1 MKILKILKNKNYL
14 LLAISSS
21 LFMLIIYPL
30 LQAYATGGLQNLDLW
45 LKVIPK
51 LNFMLVILFSILFG
65 LLLTLQI
72 FNLKTKICSIKNKT
86 VSASIGTFGTVL
98 AFLAPACPACLS
110 IVSLLIPA
118 ALSLSLIQFLVKFN
132 TTVLIISNILMILGL
147 LLLGGFKSEN

>member
-21 LFMLIIYPL
+21 LFMMVIYPL

-51 LNFMLVILFSILFG
+51 LNLVLVLIFSILFA

-72 FNLKTKICSIKNKT
+72 YNLKTKVCSIKNKT
-86 VSASIGTFGTVL
+86 ASASIGTFGTIL

-110 IVSLLIPA
+110 IASLLIPA
-118 ALSLSLIQFLVKFN
+118 AFSLSIIQFLVKFN
-132 TTVLIISNILMILGL
+132 TIVLIASNILMLLGL